1 MEGSWSIRAKDYMA
15 GCGFATAIYSGSR
28 MAGAYLPTLAPNLSG
43 MLGVRNRKLTVGEVG
58 ATAMLESIAPCRL
71 QAGVT

>member
-1 MEGSWSIRAKDYMA
+1 
-15 GCGFATAIYSGSR
+15 

-71 QAGVT
+71 QAGVTLRRLAAGR